1 MWRVLE
7 HIRAVGWCPADWHH
21 AMAFASKKPNNKVGP
36 EGVRVMRCFD
46 GVALSWF
53 AALRQHGAEYRPYS
67 WQHGGIEGRDRVD
80 PIL

>member
-1 MWRVLE
+1 MLRPGRRAKEKYRGLGCCEQEKLEAPRFRAAMWRILE

-46 GVALSWF
+46 GVALS
-53 AALRQHGAEYRPYS
+53 
-67 WQHGGIEGRDRVD
+67 
-80 PIL
+80 